1 MDNKK
6 FNTDNAIKLEIKQL
20 SEKIDLLAKKE
31 SSKSNHN
38 DKLFGKYHDIYIM
51 VIGFIL
57 TGLIGSILTYI
68 FQVKMHNFQRE
79 IIDYENHKKEN
90 ILFFKDVSEMITKR
104 KLYSDR
110 VIYQLKNNSPL
121 LESTYIE
128 YINTIDKWSERDFF
142 VRAYLKNDLIT
153 KKNDN
158 STYEL
163 YNNVANNYVKVISP
177 LFRTFW
183 KEKK

>member
-6 FNTDNAIKLEIKQL
+6 FNASNNIHYEIKHL
-20 SEKIDLLAKKE
+20 SDKIDLLIKKDN
-31 SSKSNHN
+31 SNN
-38 DKLFGKYHDIYIM
+38 NSNTKLLGKYHDIYIM

-68 FQVKMHNFQRE
+68 FQVKLHNFQKE

-110 VIYQLKNNSPL
+110 TIYQLKK
-121 LESTYIE
+121 I
-128 YINTIDKWSERDFF
+128 
-142 VRAYLKNDLIT
+142 VHM
-153 KKNDN
+153 
-158 STYEL
+158 
-163 YNNVANNYVKVISP
+163 
-177 LFRTFW
+177 
-183 KEKK
+183 